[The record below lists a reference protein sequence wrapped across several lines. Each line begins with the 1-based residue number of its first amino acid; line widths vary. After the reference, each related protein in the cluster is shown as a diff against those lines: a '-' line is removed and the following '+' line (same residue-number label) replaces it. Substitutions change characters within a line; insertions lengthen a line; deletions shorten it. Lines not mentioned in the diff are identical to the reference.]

1 MRASSSQALC
11 HLWAACLPAY
21 DQHITLWHQGL
32 RMFSIATECI
42 VPSCSRHCELVCTV
56 S

>member
-1 MRASSSQALC
+1 MRASSSHALL
-11 HLWAACLPAY
+11 HLWAACLPAS

-42 VPSCSRHCELVCTV
+42 MLFCSRPCELVFFV